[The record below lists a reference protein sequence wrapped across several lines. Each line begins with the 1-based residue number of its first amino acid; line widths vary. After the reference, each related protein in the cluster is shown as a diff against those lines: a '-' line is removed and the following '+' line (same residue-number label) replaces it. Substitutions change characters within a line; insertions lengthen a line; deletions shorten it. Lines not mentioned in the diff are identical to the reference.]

1 MTEISDLYID
11 TLVQYKIN
19 INPIYLTNTYT
30 EFILSQLKYEL
41 EGKCIKEGFVKKD
54 SAAIV
59 KKSVGYINNS
69 NFTGDITFNVICSVN
84 VCNPLINSI
93 IKCKINNINQLGF
106 LSHIGPLSIIVPKEL
121 HNNKKLFKNLSVDDE
136 VYVKIVNKKF
146 ELNDTEISVI
156 GRINEDT
163 KTIKVKQYKQTKK
176 T

>member
-11 TLVQYKIN
+11 TLVKKKIN
-19 INPIYLTNTYT
+19 INPIYLTNTYN
-30 EFILSQLKYEL
+30 EHLLAQLKYEI
-41 EGKCIKEGFVKKD
+41 EGKCIREGFVKID
-54 SAAIV
+54 SATII

-93 IKCKINNINQLGF
+93 VKCNIDNINQLGF
-106 LSHIGPLSIIVPKEL
+106 LSHVGPLSIIVPKEL
-121 HNNKKLFKNLSVDDE
+121 HNNKKLFKNLSVNDT

-156 GRINEDT
+156 GIINDDT
-163 KTIKVKQYKQTKK
+163 KTIKVKRSIK